1 MLRAAARTRRL
12 MREVTEEESWSAT
25 TMYEEVGSAEGS
37 WSARDFAA
45 ALDLEEEAEAE
56 ARERRVA
63 RMEASGRSFERRD
76 SA

>member
-1 MLRAAARTRRL
+1 VV
-12 MREVTEEESWSAT
+12 RE
-25 TMYEEVGSAEGS
+25 GLPGG
-37 WSARDFAA
+37 
-45 ALDLEEEAEAE
+45 LGLEEEAE

>member
-1 MLRAAARTRRL
+1 
-12 MREVTEEESWSAT
+12 
-25 TMYEEVGSAEGS
+25 
-37 WSARDFAA
+37 
-45 ALDLEEEAEAE
+45 LDLEEAAAAE